1 MTGRVIDMMSLHAIA
16 NRIQAHSRAVDTH
29 LDARDELQR
38 VLSALAQIPEHA
50 REVLLMATVEGLSHE
65 TIAALDL
72 SVADRHPERVA
83 RRSPKNQAR
92 PR

>member
-1 MTGRVIDMMSLHAIA
+1 MSFHAIA
-16 NRIQAHSRAVDTH
+16 NRIQAHARAVDTHH

-38 VLSALAQIPEHA
+38 VLSALAQIPEHV